1 MPTFV
6 LNDFSGWIAQENF
19 SWSQWQVAYLEN
31 INIDERKYM
40 KLEQAFA
47 SPTALWSFNET
58 INQMV
63 ETPNGVIQIW
73 PTKTFL
79 TGWDVSSTVAWGQ
92 RVEFF
97 SDGASGQY
105 NIIFQSANIYK
116 TNSTITS
123 TTSVVHW
130 VSATTTASCID
141 WNDVLF
147 AKANVIYRVD
157 VSLATPWTPTVEI
170 DTIPAW
176 SVILYMYMY
185 NDVLMVVTRKY
196 QDTIIWTCTYSSA
209 TSKFVLYQQ
218 DPNIGIRAL
227 WAIGDSGNIYWVSN
241 NTIYQFS
248 GVKSQPLRKF
258 GYTSWLV
265 EKTISAPKLHFSNNT
280 LYIADAD
287 VIYRFGSR
295 TPWRGWYMRTSSFTD
310 NIQAITENYVH
321 ALNGSTNRLYA
332 YANWYR
338 STWFDIS
345 LPYDGWELGLDKSNL
360 AFRASYQLPIGT
372 YTGTQCS
379 IVIAVMT
386 DYMEQVNSTVYVT
399 VATITDSTK
408 RSQTVTVNEINSA
421 LDTVW
426 YSSDWNYIRFKI
438 TLNGGNELSSIMQKT
453 PKFYWIRAIHNI
465 TNDDLKG

>member
-1 MPTFV
+1 MPNFV
-6 LNDFSGWIAQENF
+6 INDFSGWIAQENF
-19 SWSQWQVAYLEN
+19 HWSQGQVAYLEN

-40 KLEQAFA
+40 KLEQAFS
-47 SPTALWSFNET
+47 SPTAIWSFNET

-79 TGWDVSSTVAWGQ
+79 TGWDASATVAGWQ

-97 SDGASGQY
+97 SDWTSGQY

-116 TNSTITS
+116 TNATISS
-123 TTSVVHW
+123 TTNVVHW

-170 DTIPAW
+170 DTIPSG
-176 SVILYMYMY
+176 SVIVYMYMY

-196 QDTIIWTCTYSSA
+196 QDTIIWTCTINS
-209 TSKFVLYQQ
+209 TTGKFALYQQ
-218 DPNIGIRAL
+218 DPNIGIRVL
-227 WAIGDSGNIYWVSN
+227 WAIWDSGSIYWVSS

-248 GVKSQPLRKF
+248 WVKSQPLRKF
-258 GYTSWLV
+258 WYTSSLV
-265 EKTISAPKLHFSNNT
+265 ERTISAPKLHFSNNT
-280 LYIADAD
+280 LYVADTD
-287 VIYRFGSR
+287 VIYRFWSR
-295 TPWRGWYMRTSSFTD
+295 TPWRNWYMRTSSFTD
-310 NIQAITENYVH
+310 TIQAITENYVH
-321 ALNGSTNRLYA
+321 ALNGTANRLYA
-332 YANWYR
+332 YANGYR

-345 LPYDGWELGLDKSNL
+345 LPYDWGEFGLDKSNL
-360 AFRASYQLPIGT
+360 AFRASYQLPIWT

-379 IVIAVMT
+379 IVIWVMT
-386 DYMEQVNSTVYVT
+386 DYMEQVNVITYVT
-399 VATITDSTK
+399 VATITDSTT
-408 RSQTVTVNEINSA
+408 RSQTITVQEINSA
-421 LDTVW
+421 LTTAW

-438 TLNGGNELSSIMQKT
+438 TENWGNELSSIMQKT
-453 PKFYWIRAIHNI
+453 PKFYGIRAIHNI
-465 TNDDLKG
+465 TNDALKG